1 MVEILEFLN
10 EFTLE
15 ILYKTSEEPEVVK
28 AWIIT
33 IKDPDAPDAEVKTA
47 QVKLK
52 QLAEDMGIPC
62 VIRDLL
68 TYERAFIGKQLRSG
82 SITSIERF
90 EFLQFRLAMFHEVM
104 AKVRRDFST
113 FLPSLKNTID
123 KGNMAYFRARLSKHD
138 ITNDGDKIKKGENY
152 LRGEGGPGK
161 M

>member
-52 QLAEDMGIPC
+52 QLAEDKGIPC
-62 VIRDLL
+62 VIGDLL
-68 TYERAFIGKQLRSG
+68 TYGRAFIGKQLRSE

-90 EFLQFRLAMFHEVM
+90 EFLQR
-104 AKVRRDFST
+104 
-113 FLPSLKNTID
+113 N
-123 KGNMAYFRARLSKHD
+123 
-138 ITNDGDKIKKGENY
+138 
-152 LRGEGGPGK
+152 
-161 M
+161 